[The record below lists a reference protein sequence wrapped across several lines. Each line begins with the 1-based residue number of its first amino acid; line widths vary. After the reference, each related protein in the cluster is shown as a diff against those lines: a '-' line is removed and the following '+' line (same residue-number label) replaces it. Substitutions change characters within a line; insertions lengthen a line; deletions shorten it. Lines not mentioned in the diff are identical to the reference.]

1 MNAKAKDFPKISI
14 ITVVFNSENSILSTL
29 KSVRN
34 QSYKNIEHIVVD
46 GLSSD
51 NTCKIVEDFG
61 IEKLISEEDTGIYLS
76 LIHI

>member
-1 MNAKAKDFPKISI
+1 MNIKAKDSPKISI

-61 IEKLISEEDTGIYLS
+61 VEKLISEKDTGINFS
-76 LIHI
+76 K